1 MERLYGKNQCVLFKR
16 SELNMPF
23 NMEGYFTMFVVM
35 KQLLSLGMPLAV
47 GFISQMMIS
56 FTDAALV
63 AHLGVQALSGTM
75 LALSIFSF
83 VMLFGLGIITAVAPK
98 LAESFRRQDRYALK
112 AWFDQGIWLS
122 LVIGIM
128 SAIIL
133 LNTRNILC
141 FLGQDGTI
149 ANIAQ
154 EYNRGAAIG
163 VVFFYLYVNSRGLLS
178 AIGNPKPLTWV
189 MFAAILVN
197 FLISWPLIFGIGSAS
212 GLGVFGAGIASSL
225 IRILIVI
232 AAAIIFSRN
241 SAFHSFRFNYL
252 RPKLE
257 ILRIIKLLRVG
268 LPIGI
273 RILIAE
279 GFPSVI
285 AFMITAYGVESLSA
299 HTIGMRLDMLISVVA
314 LGISSAAATIA
325 AWYRAD
331 RNNMALK
338 QLRMSVTVFAVAYV
352 LFLSVVVY
360 LSYEF
365 ILTTIF
371 NISEDSVVVFSW
383 KLLPFILLS
392 FAFGTL
398 GAMLN
403 GILVGLLDTFWST
416 IVVAISYWGL
426 GLFGGAL
433 MTHFFEYDFIGYW
446 LGMIGASL
454 IVSIFNYMRVGY
466 LIKCNPMFGA
476 E

>member
-1 MERLYGKNQCVLFKR
+1 
-16 SELNMPF
+16 
-23 NMEGYFTMFVVM
+23 MFVVM

-47 GFISQMMIS
+47 GFISQMTIS

-75 LALSIFSF
+75 LALSMFSF
-83 VMLFGLGIITAVAPK
+83 VMLLGLGIITAVAPK
-98 LAESFRRQDRYALK
+98 LAESFRRQDKYALR

-122 LVIGIM
+122 LLIGIM

-133 LNTRNILC
+133 FNTRSILC
-141 FLGQDGTI
+141 LFGQDEAV

-154 EYNRGAAIG
+154 EYNSGAAIG

-178 AIGNPKPLTWV
+178 AIGNPRPLTWV
-189 MFAAILVN
+189 MLAAILVN
-197 FLISWPLIFGIGSAS
+197 FLLSWPLIFGIGPVS

-225 IRILIVI
+225 IRVLIVI
-232 AAAIIFSRN
+232 AAAIILARN
-241 SAFHSFRFNYL
+241 SAFHSFSLNYL

-257 ILRIIKLLRVG
+257 ISRIITLLRIG

-285 AFMITAYGVESLSA
+285 VFMITAYGVQALAA

-331 RNNMALK
+331 GNNIALK
-338 QLRMSVTVFAVAYV
+338 QLRMSVTVFAIAYV
-352 LFLSVVVY
+352 LFLSGVVY
-360 LSYEF
+360 LFYEF

-371 NISEDSVVVFSW
+371 DISSDRVVVFSW
-383 KLLPFILLS
+383 ELLPFILLS

-398 GAMLN
+398 GVVLN

-416 IVVAISYWGL
+416 IVVTISYWGV
-426 GLFGGAL
+426 GLFLGVL
-433 MTHFFEYDFIGYW
+433 MAHFFEYGFIGYW
-446 LGMIGASL
+446 FGMIGASL

-466 LIKCNPMFGA
+466 LIKRNPMFGSGGVL
-476 E
+476 

>member
-1 MERLYGKNQCVLFKR
+1 
-16 SELNMPF
+16 
-23 NMEGYFTMFVVM
+23 
-35 KQLLSLGMPLAV
+35 
-47 GFISQMMIS
+47 
-56 FTDAALV
+56 
-63 AHLGVQALSGTM
+63 M
-75 LALSIFSF
+75 L
-83 VMLFGLGIITAVAPK
+83 
-98 LAESFRRQDRYALK
+98 
-112 AWFDQGIWLS
+112 
-122 LVIGIM
+122 
-128 SAIIL
+128 
-133 LNTRNILC
+133 
-141 FLGQDGTI
+141 
-149 ANIAQ
+149 
-154 EYNRGAAIG
+154 
-163 VVFFYLYVNSRGLLS
+163 
-178 AIGNPKPLTWV
+178 
-189 MFAAILVN
+189 AAILVN
-197 FLISWPLIFGIGSAS
+197 FLISWPLIFGIGSVS

-232 AAAIIFSRN
+232 AAAIILSRN

-257 ILRIIKLLRVG
+257 ISRIIKLLRVG

-285 AFMITAYGVESLSA
+285 AFMITAYGIESLAA

>member
-1 MERLYGKNQCVLFKR
+1 
-16 SELNMPF
+16 
-23 NMEGYFTMFVVM
+23 MEGFFPMFVVM
-35 KQLLSLGMPLAV
+35 KQLLSLGLPLAV

-56 FTDAALV
+56 FIDVVLV
-63 AHLGVQALSGTM
+63 GHLGIQALSGTM
-75 LALSIFSF
+75 LALSMFSF
-83 VMLFGLGIITAVAPK
+83 VMLLGLGIITAVAPK
-98 LAESFRRQDRYALK
+98 LAESFRRQDRDALK

-122 LVIGIM
+122 LLIGMM

-141 FLGQDGTI
+141 LLGQDEAI
-149 ANIAQ
+149 AHIAQ

-178 AIGNPKPLTWV
+178 AIGHPKPLTFV
-189 MFAAILVN
+189 MLVAIPMN
-197 FLISWPLIFGIGSAS
+197 FLISWLLIFGIGPAS

-225 IRILIVI
+225 IRILIIMAV
-232 AAAIIFSRN
+232 AIILSRN
-241 SAFHSFRFNYL
+241 STFSSFHFNYL

-257 ILRIIKLLRVG
+257 ISRIIQLLFIG

-285 AFMITAYGVESLSA
+285 AFMITAFGVEALAA

-331 RNNMALK
+331 GNNIVLK

-352 LFLSVVVY
+352 LFLSGVVY

-371 NISEDSVVVFSW
+371 DIAEESVIVFSW

-416 IVVAISYWGL
+416 IVIIISYWGI

-433 MTHFFEYDFIGYW
+433 MAHFFEYGFIGYW

-454 IVSIFNYMRVGY
+454 IVSLFNYMRVGY
-466 LIKCNPMFGA
+466 LIKRNPIFGA
-476 E
+476 G